1 MPRRECYNANMKYR
15 ERKIQLA
22 VLAGTMLVS
31 LAAVGEFRVEGGKIV
46 VDSPFDL
53 EIGSA
58 EYAKA
63 LGDGV
68 KSHASVRKD
77 SKTGAMATNWYHS
90 AKARLAQ
97 PYFGAKEAWLSFD
110 DEGKTLSNLH
120 LSIGD
125 EKKGFDGRRLTFD
138 DCRKKFDEVAT
149 DMSIRFGEGIDVDD
163 DATEADALE
172 SLAAIPKGCPASG
185 AFATSFRYAK
195 ASITNK
201 YGDVEYSLTAMIH
214 HDKTYSVNLSVGRP
228 FRLPESLSVSRDD
241 GYIPVYTNKSHS
253 SAFLLR
259 TPEQEK
265 AHKEAGALRAMIKR
279 LFDVDLD
286 APSITNDTSAALMT
300 LTNSPARPEWLPLA
314 RPFAG
319 CTEQKADR
327 GVRILFIPV
336 VNFGIR
342 HAFDGDVGEEELKAE
357 SQRILDELER
367 ELGAKIPT
375 CEKPAKET
383 KDGEIAGAT
392 PPAFGDF
399 KAMITS
405 RSGTYFKGGIGDIS
419 VSIKY
424 AVPSYVKRDGK
435 YEVARRG
442 AVVMEIMQSQIVDG
456 PKKGK

>member
-1 MPRRECYNANMKYR
+1 MKYR
-15 ERKIQLA
+15 ERKIKLA
-22 VLAGTMLVS
+22 VLVGAMLVS

-46 VDSPFDL
+46 VDSPFNL

-68 KSHASVRKD
+68 KSHADVCKY
-77 SKTGAMATNWYHS
+77 SKGSKGVTMTNWYHS
-90 AKARLAQ
+90 AKVRFAQ
-97 PYFGAKEAWLSFD
+97 PYFGVKEAWLSFN
-110 DEGKTLSNLH
+110 DEGKKLSNVH
-120 LSIGD
+120 LSIGAC
-125 EKKGFDGRRLTFD
+125 KRGFGGKLTFN
-138 DCRKKFDEVAT
+138 DCCKKFGEIAA
-149 DMSIRFGEGIDVDD
+149 DMAMRLGVEIDVDD
-163 DATEADALE
+163 DAMEADALE
-172 SLAAIPKGCPASG
+172 SIAALPKDCPAPS
-185 AFATSFRYAK
+185 AFTASFRYAK

-241 GYIPVYTNKSHS
+241 GYIPVYTNKSPS

-259 TPEQEK
+259 TPEQAK
-265 AHKEAGALRAMIKR
+265 AHKEAGALRATIKR
-279 LFDVDLD
+279 IFGVDLD

-319 CTEQKADR
+319 CTEQKTDR
-327 GVRILFIPV
+327 GVRILFIPMV
-336 VNFGIR
+336 SFGIR

-367 ELGAKIPT
+367 ELGAKIPA
-375 CEKPAKET
+375 CEKPAKESE
-383 KDGEIAGAT
+383 DGESADTT

-405 RSGTYFKGGIGDIS
+405 KSGAYFKGGIGDIS

-435 YEVARRG
+435 YEIARRG
-442 AVVMEIMQSQIVDG
+442 AVVVEIMQSQIVAEA
-456 PKKGK
+456 KKGK

>member
-1 MPRRECYNANMKYR
+1 MKNREC
-15 ERKIQLA
+15 KIRLA

-68 KSHASVRKD
+68 KSHADVRKD

-90 AKARLAQ
+90 AKARFAQ
-97 PYFGAKEAWLSFD
+97 PYFGVKEAWLSFN
-110 DEGKTLSNLH
+110 DERKTLSNVH
-120 LSIGD
+120 LSIGAD
-125 EKKGFDGRRLTFD
+125 KRGFGGKLTFN
-138 DCRKKFDEVAT
+138 DCCKKFDEIAA
-149 DMSIRFGEGIDVDD
+149 DMSIRLGEEIDVDD

-172 SLAAIPKGCPASG
+172 SIAAFPKDCAASG
-185 AFATSFRYAK
+185 VFAASFRYVK

-201 YGDVEYSLTAMIH
+201 YGEVEYRLTAMIH
-214 HDKTYSVNLSVGRP
+214 NNKTYSVNLSVGRP
-228 FRLPESLSVSRDD
+228 YRLPESMNVSRDD
-241 GYIPVYTNKSHS
+241 GYIPVYTNKAPS

-259 TPEQEK
+259 TPVQEK
-265 AHKEAGALRAMIKR
+265 AHKEAGALRATIKR
-279 LFDVDLD
+279 IFGVDLD
-286 APSITNDTSAALMT
+286 APSVTNDTSAALMS
-300 LTNSPARPEWLPLA
+300 LTNSPAQPEWLPLA

-327 GVRILFIPV
+327 GVRILFVPV

-367 ELGAKIPT
+367 ELGAKISA

-383 KDGEIAGAT
+383 KDGESADAT

-405 RSGTYFKGGIGDIS
+405 KSGAYFRGGIGDIS

-435 YEVARRG
+435 YEVALRG
-442 AVVMEIMQSQIVDG
+442 AVVMEIMQSQIVAG